1 VVARF
6 IELAAHNGIDVFRI
20 FDCLNQVDNLRPSI
34 DKVIECGKIAEGAVC
49 YTGDITDG
57 KRSKFTLPYYVARA
71 RQIEAAGAHIL
82 AIKDMAGLLKPDA
95 ARLLVSEL
103 KNALSI
109 PVHLHT
115 HDTAGNAVATLL
127 EAARAGVDIVD
138 GALSSMS
145 GITSQPSLNALVYA
159 LASGE
164 RATGID
170 PHGLQAL
177 ADYWEVAREAYAPFE
192 CGLKAGSADVY
203 EHEMPGG
210 QYSNFRTQ
218 AISLGLGERWAE
230 VKRAYRMVNDMLGD
244 IVKVT
249 PSSKAVGDMALFMV
263 QNDLSPQDVID
274 RAGELAFPDAFV
286 DLLAG
291 RMGQPDGGFPKAL
304 QEAVLKGVRPL
315 EKRPGELLPPYDFEA
330 ARKAAGA
337 RKLSEEDLVAQAM
350 FPAVFRDYVRFIER
364 CADVS
369 VIDTP
374 TFFYGLKP
382 GEERAITIEEGKTL
396 IVKLL
401 AVGELEPDGT
411 RQVFFE
417 LNGRRRDIVIQD
429 RAAGSKQQQRERA
442 DPDDPNHI
450 AAPMAGKVAA
460 VHVKEGEAVA
470 AGARLVTTEA
480 MKMVNLVAAPHA
492 GTVKRLLVQAGDT
505 VRAGDLLCELA

>member
-1 VVARF
+1 
-6 IELAAHNGIDVFRI
+6 
-20 FDCLNQVDNLRPSI
+20 
-34 DKVIECGKIAEGAVC
+34 
-49 YTGDITDG
+49 
-57 KRSKFTLPYYVARA
+57 
-71 RQIEAAGAHIL
+71 
-82 AIKDMAGLLKPDA
+82 M
-95 ARLLVSEL
+95 
-103 KNALSI
+103 
-109 PVHLHT
+109 
-115 HDTAGNAVATLL
+115 ATLL

-145 GITSQPSLNALVYA
+145 GTTSQPSLNALVYA

-164 RATGID
+164 RASGID
-170 PHGLQAL
+170 PHDLQAL

-218 AISLGLGERWAE
+218 AISLGLGERWDE
-230 VKRAYRMVNDMLGD
+230 VKRAYRTVNDMLGD

-263 QNDLSPQDVID
+263 QNDLTPRDVID

-291 RMGQPDGGFPKAL
+291 RMGQPDGGFPRAL
-304 QEAVLKGVRPL
+304 QKAVLKGDKPL
-315 EKRPGELLPPYDFEA
+315 RKRPGALLEPYDFEA
-330 ARKAAGA
+330 ARQAAGS
-337 RKLSEEDLVAQAM
+337 RKLSDEDLVAQAM
-350 FPAVFRDYVRFIER
+350 FPAVFRDYTRFVER
-364 CADVS
+364 CGDVS

-374 TFFYGLKP
+374 IFFYGLKP
-382 GEERAITIEEGKTL
+382 GEEAVVNIEEGKTL

-417 LNGRRRDIVIQD
+417 LNGRRRDVVVQD
-429 RAAGSKQQQRERA
+429 KSAGAERMQRERA
-442 DPDDPNHI
+442 DPDNANHI
-450 AAPMAGKVAA
+450 AAPMAGKVAQ
-460 VHVKEGEAVA
+460 VHVREGESVA

-492 GTVKRLLVQAGDT
+492 GTVKRLLAQPGDT

>member
-1 VVARF
+1 
-6 IELAAHNGIDVFRI
+6 
-20 FDCLNQVDNLRPSI
+20 
-34 DKVIECGKIAEGAVC
+34 
-49 YTGDITDG
+49 
-57 KRSKFTLPYYVARA
+57 
-71 RQIEAAGAHIL
+71 
-82 AIKDMAGLLKPDA
+82 MAGLLKPDA
-95 ARLLVSEL
+95 ARILVTEL
-103 KNALSI
+103 KNAVDL

-145 GITSQPSLNALVYA
+145 GTTSQPSLNALVYA

-218 AISLGLGERWAE
+218 AISMGLGERWDE
-230 VKRAYRMVNDMLGD
+230 VKRAYRTVNDMLGD

-263 QNDLSPQDVID
+263 QNDLTPDDVIA
-274 RAGELAFPDAFV
+274 RGAELAFPDAFV

-291 RMGQPDGGFPKAL
+291 RMGQPDGGFPRAL
-304 QEAVLKGVRPL
+304 QKAVLKGEKPL
-315 EKRPGELLPPYDFEA
+315 KKRPGALLKAYDFEA
-330 ARKAAGA
+330 ARKAAGH
-337 RKLSEEDLVAQAM
+337 RKFSDEDLVAQAM
-350 FPAVFRDYVRFIER
+350 FPQVFRDYARFVER
-364 CADVS
+364 CGDVS

-374 TFFYGLKP
+374 IFFYGLKP
-382 GEERAITIEEGKTL
+382 GEEGVVTIDEGKTL

-401 AVGELEPDGT
+401 AVGRAGT
-411 RQVFFE
+411 GRHAAGVLRTQRPPPRRADSGQVGRHQAPAARARRPGQRQPHRRAHGRQGGRPARAGGRGG
-417 LNGRRRDIVIQD
+417 GRRRATGDHRGHEDGQSGGG
-429 RAAGSKQQQRERA
+429 AARRPGQ
-442 DPDDPNHI
+442 
-450 AAPMAGKVAA
+450 APGGAGRR
-460 VHVKEGEAVA
+460 HG
-470 AGARLVTTEA
+470 AGRRPA
-480 MKMVNLVAAPHA
+480 
-492 GTVKRLLVQAGDT
+492 
-505 VRAGDLLCELA
+505 VRAGLSFAHMHGRMRSSGFSDGVDGCPVGRARYPHCH